1 MNDRW
6 RRLRYT
12 PSLPLGRDGRLVT
25 ASKEHLELSRSVAS
39 EGMVLLKNE
48 NHVLPLAK
56 GTKVALFGK
65 ATVDYVKG
73 GGGSGDV
80 TVPYLRNLRQGLSI
94 KQKEEKVE
102 ILESLADFYE
112 KNVQDQ
118 YAQGAEPG
126 MTVEPEVPAELLEEA
141 KAYTDTAILSICR
154 YSGEGWDRKTV
165 RTDAYKLSDS
175 EEKMFSLSERLFEN
189 GDFCLTDAERR
200 LAETVAENFAKVIVV
215 LNIGGIM
222 ETGWIRDD
230 GRISGA
236 LLAYQGGVEGGLAAA
251 DILVGD
257 VNPYSGSA
265 GQGSV
270 PLRIRAFLLRVLYR
284 SCIL

>member
-175 EEKMFSLSERLFEN
+175 EEKMF
-189 GDFCLTDAERR
+189 
-200 LAETVAENFAKVIVV
+200 
-215 LNIGGIM
+215 
-222 ETGWIRDD
+222 
-230 GRISGA
+230 
-236 LLAYQGGVEGGLAAA
+236 
-251 DILVGD
+251 
-257 VNPYSGSA
+257 
-265 GQGSV
+265 
-270 PLRIRAFLLRVLYR
+270 
-284 SCIL
+284 